1 MEKEDLNIV
10 FVGHIDHGKSTLI
23 GRLFYDTKSL
33 PQGKMEEIEALCEKT
48 GQEVEFA
55 YLLDHLQEER
65 EQNITIDTTQMFFED
80 EKRKYVII
88 DAPGHKEFLKNMITG
103 ASQAEAA
110 VLIVDTN
117 EGVKEQTKRH
127 AYILHLLGISQV
139 MVVLN
144 KMDQI
149 DWSQEKYEAVKK
161 ELGGFLAGLGVE
173 PEYYI
178 PISAKLGDN
187 VAKKS
192 ENMGWYDGKTVLE
205 ALDSFKASLAP
216 VEQDLKFPIQ
226 DAYKIEGK
234 RIFVGRIEE
243 GVLRQGDKIVVLPTN
258 EKTTVKSI
266 EVWEAQKETAEAG
279 ESIGIT
285 TEDALFIERG
295 NVLVHEGKEVP
306 ITGEFHA
313 NIFWISKKPMQ
324 NGERL
329 KLKCATEEVMC
340 TVDVLKRMD
349 SSSLD
354 INADGVDV
362 IEETEVAEAII
373 KVDKPIVVEQF
384 EDTPALGRFVLERD
398 MDVVGSGI
406 ITKVAK

>member
-23 GRLFYDTKSL
+23 GRLFYDTNSL
-33 PQGKMEEIEALCEKT
+33 PQGKMEEVQRLCDKM

-55 YLLDHLQEER
+55 YLLDHLREER

-80 EKRKYVII
+80 EKRRYVII

-110 VLIVDTN
+110 VLIVDVA

-144 KMDQI
+144 KMDKV
-149 DWSQEKYEAVKK
+149 DWSESRYNEVKDELAK
-161 ELGGFLAGLGVE
+161 FLDELGTE

-187 VAKKS
+187 VANKS
-192 ENMGWYDGKTVLE
+192 KNMPWYSGKTVMG
-205 ALDSFKASLAP
+205 ALGSFKPLPEVVEKPMRYP
-216 VEQDLKFPIQ
+216 VQ
-226 DAYKIEGK
+226 DAYKIDGK
-234 RIFVGRIEE
+234 RIFVGRVEAGRIAA
-243 GVLRQGDKIVVLPTN
+243 GDKVVVLPTG
-258 EKTTVKSI
+258 EKTAVKSI
-266 EVWEAQKETAEAG
+266 EVWKAQKESAEAG

-295 NVLVHEGKEVP
+295 HVLSHEGEEPKVTEE
-306 ITGEFHA
+306 IRA
-313 NIFWISKKPMQ
+313 NIFWISKRPMKS
-324 NGERL
+324 GERM
-329 KLKCATEEVMC
+329 KLKCSTQEVMC
-340 TVDVLKRMD
+340 TVDVLRKMD
-349 SSSLD
+349 SSTLEIDESGTDKL
-354 INADGVDV
+354 G
-362 IEETEVAEAII
+362 ETEVAEALI
-373 KVDKPIVVEQF
+373 KTESPIVAERF
-384 EDTPALGRFVLERD
+384 EDIAELGRFVLERE
-398 MDVVGSGI
+398 MDIAGSGI
-406 ITKVAK
+406 ITAV

>member
-33 PQGKMEEIEALCEKT
+33 PQGKMEEIQALCDKM

-110 VLIVDTN
+110 VLIVDTE

-144 KMDQI
+144 KMDKVE
-149 DWSQEKYEAVKK
+149 WSQEKYETVKK
-161 ELGGFLAGLGVE
+161 ELSEFLGELGVK
-173 PEYYI
+173 PNYYI
-178 PISAKLGDN
+178 PISAKQGDN
-187 VAKKS
+187 VANKS
-192 ENMGWYDGKTVLE
+192 ENMAWYDGATVMG
-205 ALDSFKASLAP
+205 ALDSFTPNPAP
-216 VEQDLKFPIQ
+216 VEQDLRFPIQ
-226 DAYKIEGK
+226 DAYKIDGK
-234 RIFVGRIEE
+234 RIFVGRVEE
-243 GVLRQGDKIVVLPTN
+243 GLLKQGDAVVVLPSK
-258 EKTTVKSI
+258 EKTKIKSV
-266 EVWEAQKETAEAG
+266 EVWQEQKEQAEAG
-279 ESIGIT
+279 ESIGVT

-295 NVLVHEGKEVP
+295 NVLVHEGKEAP
-306 ITGEFHA
+306 TTKEFHA

-329 KLKCATEEVMC
+329 KLKCSTQEVMC
-340 TVDVLKRMD
+340 TVDVLKRMN

-362 IEETEVAEAII
+362 IEETEVAEAVI
-373 KVDKPIVVEQF
+373 KSDSELVVERF
-384 EDTPALGRFVLERD
+384 EETPGLGRFVLERG

-406 ITKVAK
+406 ITEVKA

>member
-55 YLLDHLQEER
+55 YLMDHLQEER
-65 EQNITIDTTQMFFED
+65 EQNITIDTAQTFFED
-80 EKRKYVII
+80 ENKKYVII

-139 MVVLN
+139 MAVLN
-144 KMDQI
+144 KMDKV
-149 DWSQEKYEAVKK
+149 DWSEEKFSAVKA
-161 ELGGFLAGLGVE
+161 ELSEFLGGMGITA
-173 PEYYI
+173 EYYI
-178 PISAKLGDN
+178 PISAKKGDN
-187 VAKKS
+187 VASHS
-192 ENMGWYDGKTVLE
+192 ENMEWYTGKNVLE
-205 ALDSFKASLAP
+205 ALDSFKPTPAP
-216 VEQDLKFPIQ
+216 VEQAMRFPIQ
-226 DAYKIEGK
+226 DAYKIDGK
-234 RIFVGRIEE
+234 RIFVGRVETGKIAP
-243 GVLRQGDKIVVLPTN
+243 GDTVIVLPSK
-258 EKTTVKSI
+258 EKTKIKSI
-266 EVWEAQKETAEAG
+266 EVWQAQLQQAEAG
-279 ESIGIT
+279 QSIGIT

-295 NVLVHEGKEVP
+295 NLLVHEGQETPV
-306 ITGEFHA
+306 TQEFRA

-329 KLKCATEEVMC
+329 KIKCATEEAMC
-340 TVDVLKRMD
+340 TVDVLKRMN

-362 IEETEVAEAII
+362 IEETEVAEAVI
-373 KVDKPIVVEQF
+373 KVEKPLAIERF
-384 EDTPALGRFVLERD
+384 EETPGIGRFVLERD

-406 ITKVAK
+406 IIKTEA